1 VASTTVH
8 PHTTMRL
15 PFSPAS
21 VPEAR
26 RRLKSWMVEA
36 GLPQGT
42 MDDARLVLS
51 ELVANSVRH
60 ARPLSDGN
68 ILVGWVRKDEDVVIT
83 VTDGGGPTVPRQ
95 VHAPSSALAGRGM
108 TIVEALADRWW
119 TERSSTRQSVHVLLS
134 A

>member
-8 PHTTMRL
+8 PQMTMRL

-26 RRLKSWMVEA
+26 RRLKGWMAEA
-36 GLPQGT
+36 GLPQDT

-68 ILVGWVRKDEDVVIT
+68 ILIGWERDADDVVIT

-95 VHAPSSALAGRGM
+95 VHATSSALAGRGM
-108 TIVEALADRWW
+108 TIVEALASRWW
-119 TERSSTRQSVHVLLS
+119 TERSPTRQTVHVQLS

>member
-1 VASTTVH
+1 VATTTVH
-8 PHTTMRL
+8 PQMTTRL
-15 PFSPAS
+15 PFSPDA

-26 RRLKSWMVEA
+26 RRLKSWMVEG
-36 GLPQGT
+36 GLPEST

-60 ARPLSDGN
+60 ARPLADGK
-68 ILVGWVRKDEDVVIT
+68 ILVTWVREGDDVVIT

-95 VHAPSSALAGRGM
+95 VQAPSSALAGRGM
-108 TIVEALADRWW
+108 TIVEALASRWW